1 MCVLLL
7 FRKKKQSKSAKR
19 HSLILLGGKT
29 DSFPR
34 VINGRFRLV
43 INYIRNDSTSFFQPS
58 EAMFN
63 SIE

>member
-1 MCVLLL
+1 MCVLYC
-7 FRKKKQSKSAKR
+7 FVKKKQSKSAKR

-43 INYIRNDSTSFFQPS
+43 INYIRNDSYVIFSTK
-58 EAMFN
+58 
-63 SIE
+63 